1 MTLSGRQIVCLGF
14 GEWDAELWTNQQHLM
29 SRLAR
34 RNEVL
39 FLESLG
45 LRQPRLAGRDL
56 RRMASR
62 VSRARGGCARR
73 RRAARAVAARHP
85 AARRAGACGA

>member
-1 MTLSGRQIVCLGF
+1 MGISGRDIVCLGF

-29 SRLAR
+29 ARLAR
-34 RNEVL
+34 SNRVL

-56 RRMASR
+56 RRMARR
-62 VSRARGGCARR
+62 VRARR
-73 RRAARAVAARHP
+73 RRDRGRSTGCTCS
-85 AARRAGACGA
+85 RRS